1 MSAPGPPASRE
12 VPGTDRPIVMV
23 GMGRSGSTIL
33 FECLATHPDVGWLA
47 HHANRRP
54 DWRWLYALSRLC
66 DHGFL
71 FRKSIERSDQRRSL
85 LEKLRLGPAEAYET
99 WASICGEKI
108 RYDWLLGAQASP
120 AERAA
125 AARLV
130 ADVLRWHGKT
140 RFAAK
145 FTGPPRMTY
154 LASLLPGAVFLHV
167 VRDGRAVARS
177 LLAADFWRDTWRM
190 ERPAWENGFPDEYA
204 RLARES
210 SNPPL
215 ALAALQWRR
224 CVEVAAGEAAALGPG
239 RVHEV
244 RYERFLADPGA
255 TVDTMLRDAGLSPSP
270 RVHDFLRR
278 RYELRDMN
286 APVRREESAQDR
298 ALLERLLGDT
308 LRGLG
313 YPAGDAATSDV

>member
-1 MSAPGPPASRE
+1 MSADHAPASRSS
-12 VPGTDRPIVMV
+12 VPANPPILMV

-54 DWRWLYALSRLC
+54 DRRWLYALNRLC
-66 DHGFL
+66 DHGFV
-71 FRKSIERSDQRRSL
+71 FRKAIERSDQRRAL
-85 LEKLRLGPAEAYET
+85 VEKLRLGPAEAYET
-99 WASICGEKI
+99 WASLCGEKI
-108 RYDWLLGAQASP
+108 RYDWLLGAQASER
-120 AERAA
+120 ERAA

-130 ADVLRWHGKT
+130 ADVLYWHGKS

-145 FTGPPRMTY
+145 FTGPPRIRY

-177 LLAADFWRDTWRM
+177 LLRADFWRDTWRR
-190 ERPAWENGFPDEYA
+190 ERPAWENGFPDA
-204 RLARES
+204 WVHLARES

-224 CVEVAAGEAAALGPG
+224 CIEVAAEEAAALGPG
-239 RVHEV
+239 RVYEV
-244 RYERFLADPGA
+244 RYERFVADPAG
-255 TVDTMLRDAGLSPSP
+255 TVDAMLRDVGLAPSP
-270 RVHDFLRR
+270 RVHEFLRR

-286 APVRREESAQDR
+286 ASARRAGGSQDH
-298 ALLERLLGDT
+298 ALLERLLGET

-313 YPAGDAATSDV
+313 YPAGETSSDA